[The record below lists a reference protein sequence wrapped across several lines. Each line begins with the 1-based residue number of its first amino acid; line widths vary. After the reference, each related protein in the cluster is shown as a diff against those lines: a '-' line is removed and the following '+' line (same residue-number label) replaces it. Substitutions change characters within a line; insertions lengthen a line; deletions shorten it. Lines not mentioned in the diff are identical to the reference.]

1 MSIDLRGKAIVIT
14 GASSGIGA
22 ACALE
27 CARAGM
33 RVMLA
38 ARREDRLCALA
49 DRLRREGAEAD
60 LFALD
65 VADEPRC
72 RELIDRAWRRF
83 GGVYAVFANAGYGV
97 EAIPTHAMPDR
108 AVRDMFEVNFFGSL
122 NVIRPAV
129 ERLLA
134 SSWSAGSPPRGHM
147 LMCSSCLAKMGT
159 PGYAA
164 YSASKAMQDHFCR
177 AMRVELWDRG
187 IRVSSVHP
195 IGTRTEFFDRLAD
208 RGARLTA
215 RTPERFMQSAERVAR
230 EVVRCLRRPRG
241 EVWTCSPARI
251 ALALSGLCPGWT
263 DRVLLAAYRRRLRA
277 RAAMR

>member
-1 MSIDLRGKAIVIT
+1 MSIELTGKAIVIT

-22 ACALE
+22 AAALE

-33 RVMLA
+33 HVMLA
-38 ARREDRLCALA
+38 ARREDRLHAIA
-49 DRLRREGAEAD
+49 DRVRRIGVEAD

-65 VADEPRC
+65 VSDEPRC
-72 RELIDRAWRRF
+72 RELIERAWKRF
-83 GGVYAVFANAGYGV
+83 GRVYAVFANAGYGV
-97 EAIPTHAMPDR
+97 EALPTHAMPDR
-108 AVRDMFEVNFFGSL
+108 AIRAMFDTNFFGSL

-134 SSWSAGSPPRGHM
+134 ESWSPGSPPRGHM
-147 LMCSSCLAKMGT
+147 LMCSSCLAKLGT

-195 IGTRTEFFDRLAD
+195 IGTRTEFFDKVAERGGRLVP
-208 RGARLTA
+208 
-215 RTPERFMQSAERVAR
+215 RTPGRFMQTPERVAR
-230 EVVRCLRRPRG
+230 AVVRCLRRPRG
-241 EVWTCSPARI
+241 EVWTCLPVRI
-251 ALALSGLCPGWT
+251 GLALSGLVPGLT
-263 DRVLLAAYRRRLRA
+263 DRVLIAALRRRTRP
-277 RAAMR
+277 R